1 MMKIK
6 NIFLLPAATVMLLS
20 SCAYNDMPEDGSG
33 WLSGPRPLVISA
45 DISGSKATRATTNET
60 GTADEWSYLDFTEGD
75 VMGFFASG
83 GKFTGDNYGEA
94 PFENQELIYTGG
106 TGGANFRDPN
116 GVSFSPSHM
125 NGNQIYMYYP
135 YSTTI
140 TDAGG
145 FVLRTLD
152 APGEEKVDT
161 ARCIDFLSTR
171 HLDILDTTSD
181 DKPALYGEFQHTFA
195 ELIIMRGEGFD
206 NPPKISDDINE
217 WEIKAVLNIPVTG
230 IRAEVTTEGGWSC
243 TPKLV
248 YDEASGL
255 DETQAREWQAW
266 LGANFYRT
274 QEDKIG
280 QVAWYVI
287 VPTIGCQ
294 AQYVA
299 PRPGERTR
307 VEYIELYD
315 NDGNLQRVSSLLLSN
330 GNSKYVDG
338 GWRYPME
345 ITMKELVP
353 TANPCQIVP
362 WNDDIDLTD
371 ERKRGINNATE
382 FEGWVKAYNAYIDDD
397 NDINTKALLKYG
409 DLYINEDETK
419 SWHFYVLSDMDLS
432 GFETGKPIVPVLKD
446 ILDGQ
451 STVFTNGRFQ
461 NHVITGLKS
470 PLIGQL
476 TGGEAMVQNFNFT
489 NPYVTYGEDNAT
501 PLGIIANYMLDGAT
515 VNNCRIISGTLY
527 NPAGPG
533 GMVAGSI
540 FNSSIT
546 GCTLSGFLIS
556 SSTVDNIVGQNNGG
570 YNNQNNNASNV
581 TNQDSDD
588 D

>member
-1 MMKIK
+1 MMKTN
-6 NIFLLPAATVMLLS
+6 NIFLLSAAIMMLMS
-20 SCAYNDMPEDGSG
+20 SCVSNDMPEDAGAPAG
-33 WLSGPRPLVISA
+33 ALRPLAISA
-45 DISGSKATRATTNET
+45 DISGSKATRAVTNEV
-60 GTADEWSYLDFTEGD
+60 GTADEWSYIDFAEGD
-75 VMGFFASG
+75 AMGFFASG
-83 GKFTGDNYGEA
+83 GKFTDGNYGEA

-106 TGGANFRDPN
+106 TGGSNFRDPN

-125 NGNQIYMYYP
+125 NGNEIYMYFP
-135 YSTTI
+135 YTETI
-140 TDAGG
+140 TDEGG
-145 FVLRTLD
+145 FELRTLRNHN
-152 APGEEKVDT
+152 GEKLDT

-171 HLDILDTTSD
+171 HLDILEATSG
-181 DKPALYGEFQHTFA
+181 DKPALYGEFQHTFG

-230 IRAEVTTEGGWSC
+230 IQVEISTDGGWSC

-248 YDEASGL
+248 YDPNSELTEA
-255 DETQAREWQAW
+255 EAREWQAW

-299 PRPGERTR
+299 PRPGDRTR

-345 ITMKELVP
+345 ITMKELIP

-371 ERKRGINNATE
+371 ERKRGINDKTE
-382 FEGWVKAYNAYIDDD
+382 FEGWVKAYNAYLEDDSETTT
-397 NDINTKALLKYG
+397 NALLKYG

-419 SWHFYVLSDMDLS
+419 SWHFYLLSDIDLS
-432 GFETGKPIVPVLKD
+432 AFESGQPVVPVLKD

-461 NHVITGLKS
+461 NHVITGLKA
-470 PLIGQL
+470 PLVGL
-476 TGGEAMVQNFNFT
+476 LEGKNAMVQNFSFAS
-489 NPYVTYGEDNAT
+489 PYVTYGETNDY
-501 PLGIIANYMLDGAT
+501 PLGIIANNMEDSAT

-527 NPAGPG
+527 NPSGAG
-533 GMVAGSI
+533 GMVAGTI
-540 FNSSIT
+540 TDSSIT
-546 GCTLSGFLIS
+546 NCTLSGFLIS
-556 SSTVDNIVGQNNGG
+556 SSTVDNIVGKDNGG
-570 YNNQNNNASNV
+570 NSFENNNASNV

>member
-1 MMKIK
+1 MM
-6 NIFLLPAATVMLLS
+6 LMS
-20 SCAYNDMPEDGSG
+20 SCVSNDSPEDAGSPADA
-33 WLSGPRPLVISA
+33 LRPLAISA
-45 DISGSKATRATTNET
+45 DISGSKATRAVTNEV
-60 GTADEWSYLDFTEGD
+60 GTADEWSYVDFAEGD
-75 VMGFFASG
+75 AMGFFASG
-83 GKFTGDNYGEA
+83 GKFTDGNYGEA
-94 PFENQELIYTGG
+94 PFDNQELIYTGG
-106 TGGANFRDPN
+106 TGGSNFRDPN

-125 NGNQIYMYYP
+125 NGNEIYMYFP
-135 YSTTI
+135 YTETI
-140 TDAGG
+140 TDEGG
-145 FVLRTLD
+145 FELRTFLNHN
-152 APGEEKVDT
+152 GEELDT

-171 HLDILDTTSD
+171 HLDILEATSG
-181 DKPALYGEFQHTFA
+181 DKPALYGEFQHTFG

-230 IRAEVTTEGGWSC
+230 IQVEISTDGGWSC

-248 YDEASGL
+248 YDPNIERSDAK
-255 DETQAREWQAW
+255 AREWQAW

-371 ERKRGINNATE
+371 ERKRGINDKTE
-382 FEGWVKAYNAYIDDD
+382 FEGWVKAYNAYLEND
-397 NDINTKALLKYG
+397 NETNTNALLKYG

-419 SWHFYVLSDMDLS
+419 SWHFYLLSDIDLS
-432 GFETGKPIVPVLKD
+432 AFESGQPVVPVLKD

-461 NHVITGLKS
+461 NHVITGLKA
-470 PLIGQL
+470 PLVGRL
-476 TGGEAMVQNFNFT
+476 EGKNAMVQNFSFAS
-489 NPYVTYGEDNAT
+489 PYVTYGEAYSE
-501 PLGIIANYMLDGAT
+501 PLGIIANNMEDSAT

-527 NPAGPG
+527 NPSGAG
-533 GMVAGSI
+533 GMVAGTI
-540 FNSSIT
+540 TNSSIT
-546 GCTLSGFLIS
+546 NCTLSGFLIS
-556 SSTVDNIVGQNNGG
+556 SSTVDNIVGKDNGG
-570 YNNQNNNASNV
+570 YSHENNNASNV

>member
-60 GTADEWSYLDFTEGD
+60 GTADEWSYLDFSEGD

-145 FVLRTLD
+145 FVLRTFD

-255 DETQAREWQAW
+255 DEAQAREWQAW

-476 TGGEAMVQNFNFT
+476 TGSEAMVQNFNFT

-501 PLGIIANYMLDGAT
+501 PLGIITNYMLDGAT

-556 SSTVDNIVGQNNGG
+556 SSTVDNIVGENNGG
-570 YNNQNNNASNV
+570 YTNQNNNASNV